1 VKLRRPSPALL
12 ISCLALFISLGGVSY
27 GVATGFID
35 SRELKNNTIRTQ
47 DLRNNDIRGRDIR
60 NSTIAG
66 RDVAFNTLTGS
77 DISETKLAKVPDA
90 DQLDG
95 VDSAAFARRT
105 GIPLTSL
112 SLATGWSS
120 VIGEAPPAWELDGL
134 GYVHLYGVAERGVGA
149 TDTILTLPASLRAP
163 TERHF
168 PFWTMQGGPAV
179 ATAGDVHTS
188 GDIEVDSGLGDQ
200 VSLDGITYKAA
211 GS

>member
-1 VKLRRPSPALL
+1 MKLRRPSPALL

-77 DISETKLAKVPDA
+77 DIAESRLTKVPDA
-90 DQLDG
+90 DKLDG
-95 VDSAAFARRT
+95 LDSAVLGLRAPVALT
-105 GIPLTSL
+105 PLTR
-112 SLATGWSS
+112 AAGWDTVS
-120 VIGEAPPAWELDGL
+120 GETAPSFEIDAL
-134 GYVHLYGVAERGVGA
+134 GYVHLYGVAQRAVTG
-149 TDTILTLPASLRAP
+149 TDTILTLPAGTRPAAD
-163 TERHF
+163 RHVT
-168 PFWTMQGGPAV
+168 FWTNTGGPST
-179 ATAGDVHTS
+179 ATAGDVDAD
-188 GDIEVDSGLGDQ
+188 GDIVVDSTLGDQ

-211 GS
+211 P